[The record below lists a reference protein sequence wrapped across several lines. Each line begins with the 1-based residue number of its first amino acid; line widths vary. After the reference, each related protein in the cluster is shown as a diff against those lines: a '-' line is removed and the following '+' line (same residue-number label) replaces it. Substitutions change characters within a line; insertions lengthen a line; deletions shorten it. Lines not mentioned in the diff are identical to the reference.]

1 MDGSLQAL
9 RETGSASTCVGRDR
23 AVGHRADR
31 RQNIAVTFIESGK
44 WSGSHGELDA
54 ILQTLELSHL
64 MLPIRDAIDFI
75 HVCIYTT
82 IKAMKFSVMSQTCGA
97 SWQR

>member
-31 RQNIAVTFIESGK
+31 RQNIAVTFIEPFRLRAYRIGPSR
-44 WSGSHGELDA
+44 
-54 ILQTLELSHL
+54 
-64 MLPIRDAIDFI
+64 PIQVDI
-75 HVCIYTT
+75 
-82 IKAMKFSVMSQTCGA
+82 G
-97 SWQR
+97 

>member
-31 RQNIAVTFIESGK
+31 RQNIAVTFIEPFR
-44 WSGSHGELDA
+44 LRD
-54 ILQTLELSHL
+54 
-64 MLPIRDAIDFI
+64 LPHR
-75 HVCIYTT
+75 
-82 IKAMKFSVMSQTCGA
+82 SVAPDPSPSVRRKTF
-97 SWQR
+97 